1 MPSSISIEMEKE
13 IERLNQQLAER
24 TDYETESYQ
33 NLIDRVTHLT
43 EHFQM
48 MGGNNYHAELERTL
62 IGLGFSRE
70 DFDRPTSEFS
80 GGWRMRIEL
89 AKLLLRKPDVLL
101 LDIQMPN
108 GSGLDAGEQIL
119 QQDPNARILFLTTFS
134 DDAYIAK
141 ALELGAK
148 GYLLK
153 QDFAGIVPA
162 LEAVMQGQ
170 HVFGE
175 QVVSCFSK
183 QFKKKST
190 FDYAK
195 YDITEKEQEII
206 AQVAK
211 GYSNKE
217 IAAAL
222 CFSEGTIRNY
232 LSSILEKLQLRDRTQ
247 LAVYYYHHQMDV

>member
-1 MPSSISIEMEKE
+1 MRII
-13 IERLNQQLAER
+13 
-24 TDYETESYQ
+24 
-33 NLIDRVTHLT
+33 LIDDDQLVTLSLKT
-43 EHFQM
+43 ILESTGSVQVLAT
-48 MGGNNYHAELERTL
+48 GTSGAEAIALYQQ
-62 IGLGFSRE
+62 
-70 DFDRPTSEFS
+70 
-80 GGWRMRIEL
+80 W
-89 AKLLLRKPDVLL
+89 KPDVLL

-183 QFKKKST
+183 QFKQKST

>member
-1 MPSSISIEMEKE
+1 MRII
-13 IERLNQQLAER
+13 
-24 TDYETESYQ
+24 
-33 NLIDRVTHLT
+33 LIDDDQLVTLSLKT
-43 EHFQM
+43 ILESTGSVQVLAT
-48 MGGNNYHAELERTL
+48 GTSGAEAIALYQQ
-62 IGLGFSRE
+62 
-70 DFDRPTSEFS
+70 
-80 GGWRMRIEL
+80 W
-89 AKLLLRKPDVLL
+89 KPDVLL

-211 GYSNKE
+211 GYSNNFSRMLRHSVSVRE
-217 IAAAL
+217 RFGIISAAFWKNCSCVTAHSWR
-222 CFSEGTIRNY
+222 FTTI
-232 LSSILEKLQLRDRTQ
+232 ITKWTCKIPKF
-247 LAVYYYHHQMDV
+247 V

>member
-1 MPSSISIEMEKE
+1 MRII
-13 IERLNQQLAER
+13 
-24 TDYETESYQ
+24 
-33 NLIDRVTHLT
+33 LIDDDQLVTLSLKT
-43 EHFQM
+43 ILESTGSVQVLAT
-48 MGGNNYHAELERTL
+48 GTSGAEAIALYQQ
-62 IGLGFSRE
+62 
-70 DFDRPTSEFS
+70 
-80 GGWRMRIEL
+80 W
-89 AKLLLRKPDVLL
+89 KPDVLL

-195 YDITEKEQEII
+195 YDIRTGNHCTGC
-206 AQVAK
+206 K
-211 GYSNKE
+211 GIQQQGNRCGTLFQRGNNSELSQQHFGK
-217 IAAAL
+217 IAAA
-222 CFSEGTIRNY
+222 
-232 LSSILEKLQLRDRTQ
+232 
-247 LAVYYYHHQMDV
+247 

>member
-1 MPSSISIEMEKE
+1 MRII
-13 IERLNQQLAER
+13 
-24 TDYETESYQ
+24 
-33 NLIDRVTHLT
+33 LIDDDQLVTLSLKT
-43 EHFQM
+43 ILESTGSVQVLAT
-48 MGGNNYHAELERTL
+48 GTSGAEAIALYQQ
-62 IGLGFSRE
+62 
-70 DFDRPTSEFS
+70 
-80 GGWRMRIEL
+80 W
-89 AKLLLRKPDVLL
+89 KPDVLL

-183 QFKKKST
+183 QFKKNPHSTMPNMTLQRKNRKSLHRLQRDT
-190 FDYAK
+190 ATRKSLRHSVSAREQFGIISAAFWK
-195 YDITEKEQEII
+195 NCSCVTGHSWQFTTIITRWTCKIPEF
-206 AQVAK
+206 V
-211 GYSNKE
+211 
-217 IAAAL
+217 
-222 CFSEGTIRNY
+222 
-232 LSSILEKLQLRDRTQ
+232 Q
-247 LAVYYYHHQMDV
+247 LA

>member
-1 MPSSISIEMEKE
+1 MLHIPVSSLTVNLYIVIFFLIFSSTILDTTIASISISSPS
-13 IERLNQQLAER
+13 IA
-24 TDYETESYQ
+24 SII
-33 NLIDRVTHLT
+33 LIDDDQLVTLSLKT
-43 EHFQM
+43 ILESTGSVQVLAT
-48 MGGNNYHAELERTL
+48 GTSGAEAIALYQQ
-62 IGLGFSRE
+62 
-70 DFDRPTSEFS
+70 
-80 GGWRMRIEL
+80 W
-89 AKLLLRKPDVLL
+89 KPDVLL

-183 QFKKKST
+183 QFKKKSP
-190 FDYAK
+190 
-195 YDITEKEQEII
+195 
-206 AQVAK
+206 
-211 GYSNKE
+211 
-217 IAAAL
+217 L
-222 CFSEGTIRNY
+222 
-232 LSSILEKLQLRDRTQ
+232 
-247 LAVYYYHHQMDV
+247 

>member
-1 MPSSISIEMEKE
+1 MRII
-13 IERLNQQLAER
+13 
-24 TDYETESYQ
+24 
-33 NLIDRVTHLT
+33 LIDDDQLVTLSLKT
-43 EHFQM
+43 ILESTGSVQVLAT
-48 MGGNNYHAELERTL
+48 GASGAEAIALYQQ
-62 IGLGFSRE
+62 
-70 DFDRPTSEFS
+70 
-80 GGWRMRIEL
+80 W
-89 AKLLLRKPDVLL
+89 KPDVLL

-119 QQDPNARILFLTTFS
+119 QQDPNACILFLTTFS

-183 QFKKKST
+183 QFKQKST

>member
-1 MPSSISIEMEKE
+1 MRII
-13 IERLNQQLAER
+13 
-24 TDYETESYQ
+24 
-33 NLIDRVTHLT
+33 LIDDDQLVTLSLKT
-43 EHFQM
+43 ILESTGSVQVLAT
-48 MGGNNYHAELERTL
+48 GTSGAEAIALYQQ
-62 IGLGFSRE
+62 
-70 DFDRPTSEFS
+70 
-80 GGWRMRIEL
+80 W
-89 AKLLLRKPDVLL
+89 KPDVLL

-153 QDFAGIVPA
+153 QDFAGIVRA

-175 QVVSCFSK
+175 

>member
-1 MPSSISIEMEKE
+1 
-13 IERLNQQLAER
+13 
-24 TDYETESYQ
+24 
-33 NLIDRVTHLT
+33 
-43 EHFQM
+43 
-48 MGGNNYHAELERTL
+48 
-62 IGLGFSRE
+62 
-70 DFDRPTSEFS
+70 
-80 GGWRMRIEL
+80 
-89 AKLLLRKPDVLL
+89 
-101 LDIQMPN
+101 MPN

-175 QVVSCFSK
+175 QVVSCFSNSS
-183 QFKKKST
+183 KKNPHSTMPNMTLQRKNRKSLHRLQRIQQQGNRCGT
-190 FDYAK
+190 LF
-195 YDITEKEQEII
+195 QR
-206 AQVAK
+206 
-211 GYSNKE
+211 
-217 IAAAL
+217 
-222 CFSEGTIRNY
+222 GTIRNY
-232 LSSILEKLQLRDRTQ
+232 LSSILEKLQLRDQTQ

>member
-1 MPSSISIEMEKE
+1 MRII
-13 IERLNQQLAER
+13 
-24 TDYETESYQ
+24 
-33 NLIDRVTHLT
+33 LIDDDQLVTLSLKT
-43 EHFQM
+43 ILESTGSVQVLAT
-48 MGGNNYHAELERTL
+48 GASGAEAIALYQQ
-62 IGLGFSRE
+62 
-70 DFDRPTSEFS
+70 
-80 GGWRMRIEL
+80 W
-89 AKLLLRKPDVLL
+89 KPDVLL

-148 GYLLK
+148 GY
-153 QDFAGIVPA
+153 
-162 LEAVMQGQ
+162 
-170 HVFGE
+170 
-175 QVVSCFSK
+175 
-183 QFKKKST
+183 
-190 FDYAK
+190 
-195 YDITEKEQEII
+195 
-206 AQVAK
+206 
-211 GYSNKE
+211 SNKE

>member
-1 MPSSISIEMEKE
+1 MRII
-13 IERLNQQLAER
+13 
-24 TDYETESYQ
+24 
-33 NLIDRVTHLT
+33 LIDDDQLVTLSLKT
-43 EHFQM
+43 ILESTGSVQVLAT
-48 MGGNNYHAELERTL
+48 GTSGAEAIALYQQ
-62 IGLGFSRE
+62 
-70 DFDRPTSEFS
+70 
-80 GGWRMRIEL
+80 W
-89 AKLLLRKPDVLL
+89 KPDVLL

-162 LEAVMQGQ
+162 LEAV
-170 HVFGE
+170 
-175 QVVSCFSK
+175 
-183 QFKKKST
+183 
-190 FDYAK
+190 
-195 YDITEKEQEII
+195 ITEKEQEII

>member
-1 MPSSISIEMEKE
+1 MS
-13 IERLNQQLAER
+13 
-24 TDYETESYQ
+24 
-33 NLIDRVTHLT
+33 
-43 EHFQM
+43 
-48 MGGNNYHAELERTL
+48 
-62 IGLGFSRE
+62 
-70 DFDRPTSEFS
+70 
-80 GGWRMRIEL
+80 
-89 AKLLLRKPDVLL
+89 
-101 LDIQMPN
+101 
-108 GSGLDAGEQIL
+108 
-119 QQDPNARILFLTTFS
+119 TT
-134 DDAYIAK
+134 IAK

>member
-1 MPSSISIEMEKE
+1 MRII
-13 IERLNQQLAER
+13 
-24 TDYETESYQ
+24 
-33 NLIDRVTHLT
+33 LIDDDQLVTLSLKT
-43 EHFQM
+43 ILESTGSVQVLAT
-48 MGGNNYHAELERTL
+48 GASGAEAIALYQQ
-62 IGLGFSRE
+62 
-70 DFDRPTSEFS
+70 
-80 GGWRMRIEL
+80 W
-89 AKLLLRKPDVLL
+89 KPDVLL

-211 GYSNKE
+211 E

>member
-1 MPSSISIEMEKE
+1 MRII
-13 IERLNQQLAER
+13 
-24 TDYETESYQ
+24 
-33 NLIDRVTHLT
+33 LIDDDQLVTLSLKT
-43 EHFQM
+43 ILESTGSVQVLAT
-48 MGGNNYHAELERTL
+48 GTSGAEAIALYQQ
-62 IGLGFSRE
+62 
-70 DFDRPTSEFS
+70 
-80 GGWRMRIEL
+80 W
-89 AKLLLRKPDVLL
+89 KPDVLL

-195 YDITEKEQEII
+195 YDITDLQMDKF
-206 AQVAK
+206 VLVL
-211 GYSNKE
+211 
-217 IAAAL
+217 AAAL

-247 LAVYYYHHQMDV
+247 LVVYYYHHQMDV

>member
-1 MPSSISIEMEKE
+1 MSSGFSTFLRKKKIRIEPIFYASCTNTGILHVHLVMIVVNRQLCPVTQLQFFQNAAE
-13 IERLNQQLAER
+13 IIPNCSLAE
-24 TDYETESYQ
+24 TECRSDFLVAVSLC
-33 NLIDRVTHLT
+33 NLCNDFLFFLIDDDQLVTLSLKT
-43 EHFQM
+43 ILESTGSVQVLAT
-48 MGGNNYHAELERTL
+48 GTSGAEAIALYQQ
-62 IGLGFSRE
+62 
-70 DFDRPTSEFS
+70 
-80 GGWRMRIEL
+80 W
-89 AKLLLRKPDVLL
+89 KPDVLL

-175 QVVSCFSK
+175 QVVSLLLYPFATCAMISCSFSVM
-183 QFKKKST
+183 S
-190 FDYAK
+190 
-195 YDITEKEQEII
+195 
-206 AQVAK
+206 
-211 GYSNKE
+211 
-217 IAAAL
+217 
-222 CFSEGTIRNY
+222 Y
-232 LSSILEKLQLRDRTQ
+232 L
-247 LAVYYYHHQMDV
+247 A

>member
-1 MPSSISIEMEKE
+1 MRII
-13 IERLNQQLAER
+13 
-24 TDYETESYQ
+24 
-33 NLIDRVTHLT
+33 LIDDDQLVTLSLKT
-43 EHFQM
+43 ILESTGSVQVLAT
-48 MGGNNYHAELERTL
+48 GTSGAEAIALYQQ
-62 IGLGFSRE
+62 
-70 DFDRPTSEFS
+70 
-80 GGWRMRIEL
+80 W
-89 AKLLLRKPDVLL
+89 KPDVLL

-119 QQDPNARILFLTTFS
+119 QQNPNARILFLTTFS

-183 QFKKKST
+183 QFKKNPHST
-190 FDYAK
+190 MPNMTLQK
-195 YDITEKEQEII
+195 K
-206 AQVAK
+206 
-211 GYSNKE
+211 N
-217 IAAAL
+217 
-222 CFSEGTIRNY
+222 RNY

>member
-1 MPSSISIEMEKE
+1 M
-13 IERLNQQLAER
+13 
-24 TDYETESYQ
+24 
-33 NLIDRVTHLT
+33 
-43 EHFQM
+43 
-48 MGGNNYHAELERTL
+48 
-62 IGLGFSRE
+62 
-70 DFDRPTSEFS
+70 
-80 GGWRMRIEL
+80 
-89 AKLLLRKPDVLL
+89 
-101 LDIQMPN
+101 
-108 GSGLDAGEQIL
+108 
-119 QQDPNARILFLTTFS
+119 FLTTFS

-195 YDITEKEQEII
+195 YDITEKEQEI
-206 AQVAK
+206 
-211 GYSNKE
+211 KE

>member
-1 MPSSISIEMEKE
+1 
-13 IERLNQQLAER
+13 
-24 TDYETESYQ
+24 
-33 NLIDRVTHLT
+33 
-43 EHFQM
+43 
-48 MGGNNYHAELERTL
+48 
-62 IGLGFSRE
+62 
-70 DFDRPTSEFS
+70 
-80 GGWRMRIEL
+80 
-89 AKLLLRKPDVLL
+89 
-101 LDIQMPN
+101 MPN

-119 QQDPNARILFLTTFS
+119 QQDPNARILFLTTF
-134 DDAYIAK
+134 
-141 ALELGAK
+141 
-148 GYLLK
+148 
-153 QDFAGIVPA
+153 GIVPA